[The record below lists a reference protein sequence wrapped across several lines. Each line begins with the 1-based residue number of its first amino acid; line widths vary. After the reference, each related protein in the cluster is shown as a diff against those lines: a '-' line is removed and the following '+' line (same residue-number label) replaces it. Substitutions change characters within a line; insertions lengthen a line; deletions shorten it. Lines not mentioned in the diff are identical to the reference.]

1 MSSLY
6 LFYVCFGVLTYVA
19 TNPITYDDV
28 QGTPYQVEYDHRAIT
43 INNVRTMLISGAIH
57 YPRSTPGM
65 WPYIMKMA
73 KNQGLNTIQ
82 TYVFW
87 NMHEQKEGV
96 LDFSGRANLSRYL
109 QDAADTGLFVYL
121 RVGPFVAAEWDQGGI
136 PVWLTHI
143 SNISF
148 LSSNDVWKNYIRKYL
163 LTIVDYIK
171 PYLAKNGGPIIL
183 AQIENEYHGTDLAY
197 VDWCGSLVS
206 NELSSTEIP
215 WTMCH
220 GLVANSTIETCNSC
234 NCMDDGWM
242 DHHQQVNPDKPMIF
256 TENEGWYQDWGQ
268 AFAIRETSY
277 IAYSV
282 AE

>member
-1 MSSLY
+1 
-6 LFYVCFGVLTYVA
+6 
-19 TNPITYDDV
+19 
-28 QGTPYQVEYDHRAIT
+28 
-43 INNVRTMLISGAIH
+43 
-57 YPRSTPGM
+57 
-65 WPYIMKMA
+65 
-73 KNQGLNTIQ
+73 
-82 TYVFW
+82 
-87 NMHEQKEGV
+87 
-96 LDFSGRANLSRYL
+96 
-109 QDAADTGLFVYL
+109 
-121 RVGPFVAAEWDQGGI
+121 
-136 PVWLTHI
+136 
-143 SNISF
+143 
-148 LSSNDVWKNYIRKYL
+148 L
-163 LTIVDYIK
+163 L
-171 PYLAKNGGPIIL
+171 KNGGPIIL
-183 AQIENEYHGTDLAY
+183 AQIENEYHGTDLVY

-268 AFAIRETSY
+268 AFAIRETSD